1 MNRNTIKKIIASGLI
16 IVTTVVFAEI
26 NNNGLKMPGN
36 ITFNSI
42 VETEEISTGNTEAV
56 KEDKSKAL
64 PEEIPAFSL
73 CIKDTGC
80 KLKQTLQIHPYIY
93 GCIFFIQ
100 KKTLFLHSIILL
112 SKQKK

>member
-1 MNRNTIKKIIASGLI
+1 MNCKIRVTSVVGGETVSPTDMKLIPAGRNTGIQ
-16 IVTTVVFAEI
+16 
-26 NNNGLKMPGN
+26 
-36 ITFNSI
+36 
-42 VETEEISTGNTEAV
+42 
-56 KEDKSKAL
+56 
-64 PEEIPAFSL
+64 L

-80 KLKQTLQIHPYIY
+80 GLKQTLQIHPYIY